1 MLTDAELRKRKHDGR
16 VGLAVIVVVV
26 LATIAGVQRNDSPS
40 SSTSSPSAPTPDS
53 FAQSHMEAVWT
64 ATPSSDQR
72 TLCSVPSLSAI
83 YLAEDSSVT
92 VSEWQGFLQGV
103 C

>member
-16 VGLAVIVVVV
+16 VGLAIIVVVV
-26 LATIAGVQRNDSPS
+26 LATIAGVQRNDS

-53 FAQSHMEAVWT
+53 STQSHMEAVWI

>member
-1 MLTDAELRKRKHDGR
+1 MVELVLRSF
-16 VGLAVIVVVV
+16 VGVV
-26 LATIAGVQRNDSPS
+26 LVTIAGVQRDGQSDSPS
-40 SSTSSPSAPTPDS
+40 SSTLSPSSSTSDS

-72 TLCSVPSLSAI
+72 ILCSIPAASAVL
-83 YLAEDSSVT
+83 LAEGSSIS